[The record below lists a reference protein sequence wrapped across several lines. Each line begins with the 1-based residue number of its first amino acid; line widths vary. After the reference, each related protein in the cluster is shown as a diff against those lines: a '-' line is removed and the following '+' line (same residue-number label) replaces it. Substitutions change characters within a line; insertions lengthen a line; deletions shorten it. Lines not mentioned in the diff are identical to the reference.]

1 MSRLDHRYLYCRG
14 LNSWREAYREASKS
28 LMEPDATF
36 KNLRDEFDP
45 IHLNPRK
52 GWHMRPLRAN
62 RQTVMEELKEVSDD
76 ALMVLVEK
84 ILSHADT
91 EVKDAIDALA
101 RITKTAAN
109 VAERLLTG
117 RRAEEYFIANC
128 SDLVN
133 VLPQHLVDL
142 RNAAVGYDFGI
153 THDRGTAIEVKG
165 IKEQQGNILFT
176 DREWVEAKLRKDRYL
191 LVVVGNLVDIPKAV
205 VVRNPSGRL
214 MVSCRYQKSI
224 SVTWSSTISII

>member
-1 MSRLDHRYLYCRG
+1 
-14 LNSWREAYREASKS
+14 
-28 LMEPDATF
+28 
-36 KNLRDEFDP
+36 
-45 IHLNPRK
+45 
-52 GWHMRPLRAN
+52 
-62 RQTVMEELKEVSDD
+62 MEELKEVSDD